1 MTRDLIYG
9 IAAAIQGSRERFRE
23 LAEYLESMFGFGP
36 YEAEVAAELWQTS
49 AGTESSLA
57 DGARE
62 RGLLLLP
69 DVTDVLSTMDVIIA
83 EEGGLGFAGARDG
96 DRFLDATRL
105 RAVRE
110 QIARALFQSFHF
122 VESRLGQRPAVIGE
136 FVRRLRPSD
145 VVITSNWD
153 ILVDQARD
161 DHFGTAAEDYGTPV
175 SLVAPGTL
183 RSHGGR
189 PGTLLKLHGSMNW
202 AYCRRCH
209 VLWVNPQLNLGRFL
223 ADLGPLRD
231 QGAPNRRSDGGDCD
245 CYFPLSPLLVTPTYL
260 KEYRNHHLANV
271 WAEALASLA
280 GASEWISVGYSLPS
294 DDVHI
299 KTLLLKARR
308 MRDEANSP
316 TTVSVVTDGRDEAL
330 GVRYGRLFRNATI
343 FENGFKA
350 YLQVDRTT

>member
-9 IAAAIQGSRERFRE
+9 IAAAIQGSRARFLE

-36 YEAEVAAELWQTS
+36 YEAEVAAELWHTS
-49 AGTESSLA
+49 AGTESSLG

-69 DVTDVLSTMDVIIA
+69 DVTDVLSTMDVIIS
-83 EEGGLGFAGARDG
+83 EEGGLGFAGARHG

-122 VESRLGQRPAVIGE
+122 VENRLGQRPALIGE

-145 VVITSNWD
+145 VIITSNWD

-161 DHFGTAAEDYGTPV
+161 NHFGTSDEDYGTPV
-175 SLVAPGTL
+175 SLVAPGAP

-189 PGTLLKLHGSMNW
+189 PGALLKLHGSMNW

-209 VLWVNPQLNLGRFL
+209 VLWVNPQLNLGRFIP
-223 ADLGPLRD
+223 DLGL
-231 QGAPNRRSDGGDCD
+231 GAASRRSDGGDCD

-271 WAEALASLA
+271 WAAALTSLA
-280 GASEWISVGYSLPS
+280 GANEWIFVGYSLPS
-294 DDVHI
+294 DDIHI

-316 TTVSVVTDGRDEAL
+316 TAVTVVTDSRDEAL
-330 GVRYGRLFRNATI
+330 SMRYGRLFRNATI
-343 FENGFKA
+343 FEHGFRA
-350 YLQVDRTT
+350 YLDGEPGT